1 MKLKKGEFVIQLE
14 LGEIDLF
21 DLVHN
26 SPELDYLTNLKESLV
41 QKGFYKQAKP
51 HELCV
56 NTLAALI
63 AYIDELNCLMDTSE
77 ASKDDSIH

>member
-26 SPELDYLTNLKESLV
+26 SPELDYLTSLKESLV
-41 QKGFYKQAKP
+41 QKGFYKQAKS

>member
-1 MKLKKGEFVIQLE
+1 MKIKKGNFVIQLE
-14 LGEIDLF
+14 QGEIDLY

-51 HELCV
+51 HELCI
-56 NTLAALI
+56 NTIAALI
-63 AYIDELNCLMDTSE
+63 AYIDELNCLMDTEE
-77 ASKDDSIH
+77 AKDDDLIH